1 MDTETA
7 IPDSVFAVANSTLL
21 LTRIRSGN
29 VYEETVER
37 ILQTIKLGFASPGQK
52 LPAERDLA
60 GLMGVSRD
68 TVRVAIS
75 SLVEAGFLE
84 ISRGRYG
91 GTFVSASL
99 PEEVRSQ
106 AKFESKVLE
115 EAILFR
121 EVVECGAAYQSAK
134 SELSSNQQKALH
146 QAHRETTLS
155 SAADYRRF
163 DSRFHL
169 LIAESCGS
177 SKLLEEVAFSRSR
190 INEML
195 DQIPLLPPNIEHSN
209 EQHREILEAI
219 ISRNPTL
226 ASELMRTHLEGSAAL
241 LRGFLS

>member
-1 MDTETA
+1 MQIETVA
-7 IPDSVFAVANSTLL
+7 PDPVFAGANSTLL

-37 ILQTIKLGFASPGQK
+37 ILQTIRLGFAAPGQK

-75 SLVEAGFLE
+75 SLVEAGFLV

-99 PEEVRSQ
+99 PQQIRQ
-106 AKFESKVLE
+106 RAKFESKELE

-121 EVVECGAAYQSAK
+121 EVVECGAAYQAAK
-134 SELSSNQQKALH
+134 SDLSADQQRALRQSH
-146 QAHRETTLS
+146 QDTSSS

-169 LIAESCGS
+169 LIAEACGS
-177 SKLLEEVAFSRSR
+177 NKLIEEVAFSRSK

-195 DQIPLLPPNIEHSN
+195 DQIPLLAPNIEHSN
-209 EQHREILEAI
+209 EQHQAILEAI
-219 ISRNPTL
+219 VSRNPTL

-241 LRGFLS
+241 LRGFLT

>member
-1 MDTETA
+1 MHPETA
-7 IPDSVFAVANSTLL
+7 SPDSVLAGGNSTLL

-52 LPAERDLA
+52 LPTERDLA
-60 GLMGVSRD
+60 SLMGVSRD

-75 SLVEAGFLE
+75 SLVEAGFLV

-99 PEEVRSQ
+99 PRQIRTS
-106 AKFESKVLE
+106 AKFESKELE

-121 EVVECGAAYQSAK
+121 EVVECGAAYQAAK
-134 SELSSNQQKALH
+134 SNLRLDQQRALH
-146 QAHRETTLS
+146 EAHGETSAS
-155 SAADYRRF
+155 SASDYRRF

-169 LIAESCGS
+169 LIAEVCGS
-177 SKLLEEVAFSRSR
+177 NKLLEEVAYSRSR

-209 EQHREILEAI
+209 QQHGEILDAI
-219 ISRNPTL
+219 VSRNSTL